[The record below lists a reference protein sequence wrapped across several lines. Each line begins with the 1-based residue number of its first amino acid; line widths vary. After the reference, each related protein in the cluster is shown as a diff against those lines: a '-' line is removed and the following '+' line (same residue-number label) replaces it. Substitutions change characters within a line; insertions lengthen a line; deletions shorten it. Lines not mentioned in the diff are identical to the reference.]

1 MDYKTDQLGEE
12 TPADLI
18 DRSYATQRRVYALAA
33 LQDGAPRVEVAYA
46 LLERPAEP
54 VLATFGPHDAPALA
68 DALLALAAGVLAERW
83 PVAEIPHRDL
93 CGECP
98 GRASLCSWPERMT
111 LRTPDEAYESAGTL
125 AGSGGPS

>member
-1 MDYKTDQLGEE
+1 MPE
-12 TPADLI
+12 
-18 DRSYATQRRVYALAA
+18 RVRAA
-33 LQDGAPRVEVAYA
+33 EVVGNDSAA
-46 LLERPAEP
+46 FA
-54 VLATFGPHDAPALA
+54 PHDAPALA
-68 DALLALAAGVLAERW
+68 DALLALAEGVLAEHW

-111 LRTPDEAYESAGTL
+111 LRPPEEAYESAGTL